1 MIPLKTFHLLNVIW
15 EHLNIMKSYIRD
27 LLSLVATQRLF
38 IVVFV
43 VVLVVVVVVVVIVE
57 VIINDCSRSSISR
70 STYISIIRKK
80 NVSNIIAIVVVCQ
93 QK

>member
-1 MIPLKTFHLLNVIW
+1 MLL
-15 EHLNIMKSYIRD
+15 
-27 LLSLVATQRLF
+27 LVAV
-38 IVVFV
+38 IVVV
-43 VVLVVVVVVVVIVE
+43 VEVVVVVVVVVIVE
-57 VIINDCSRSSISR
+57 VIINNYSRSSISR